1 MTHGRKTALGLLA
14 LDIVALTLVFNT
26 VSWLWL
32 RGIVDWRQP
41 VFLPLVVPLGMFAI
55 AVFLI
60 DGYRERTDMTGLD
73 YTSMHTIALFAA
85 MAGTLLISFAVLP
98 PGYSLQQS
106 RAVVAISFLV
116 LVPVTLSYRRWIHL
130 RYLHDRRDRCLIFIG
145 DSASRETFRAECERA
160 GMKQNVIYVSSR
172 ADSAVAHDGNDQTRT
187 PMLPIDSVL
196 HDINRGALPVEAI
209 VLRESSRELDAD
221 ASQQLVDFYFRGVP
235 TYTLELFNQI
245 YWRKIPLYR
254 LNQTWLFQEGFRVAR
269 EPVFER
275 IKRLSDIALS
285 LLGLTLGLPVLAL
298 AALAIVCDDRGPV
311 FFRQTRIGRHR
322 APFQL
327 YKLRT
332 MRVQQSGALYTAPGD
347 ARITRIGRFL
357 RASRID
363 EIPQLLNVLRG
374 QMSLIGPRPEWD
386 RLVNDYE
393 RQIPCYH
400 FRHLVRPGITGW
412 AQVNY
417 PYGANLDDTLRK
429 LEYDLYYIRHF
440 SFTLDAS
447 IILKTIHVML
457 FGRGR

>member
-1 MTHGRKTALGLLA
+1 MTIGRKMALGLLV
-14 LDIVALTLVFNT
+14 LDIYVLAFVFNIIG
-26 VSWLWL
+26 WL
-32 RGIVDWRQP
+32 RGVVDLRHP
-41 VFLPLVVPLGMFAI
+41 VFDPLIVPLIMFVI

-60 DGYRERTDMTGLD
+60 DGYRQRTDMAGLD
-73 YTSMHTIALFAA
+73 YTSMHAIALLAA
-85 MAGTLLISFAVLP
+85 MAATLLISFAVLP
-98 PGYSLQQS
+98 PGYTLQQS
-106 RAVVAISFLV
+106 RAVVALSFV
-116 LVPVTLSYRRWIHL
+116 ALVPATLSYRRWLHL

-145 DSASRETFRAECERA
+145 DSASREIFREECERA
-160 GMKQNVIYVSSR
+160 RMKQNVIYVSSQVE
-172 ADSAVAHDGNDQTRT
+172 AASGQAGIEQTRT
-187 PMLPIDSVL
+187 PMLPLESVL
-196 HDINRGALPVEAI
+196 KDIDRGSLPVEAI
-209 VLRESSRELDAD
+209 VLRESNRELNTD

-235 TYTLELFNQI
+235 TYTLELFHQI

-275 IKRLSDIALS
+275 IKRLSDIGFS
-285 LLGLTLGLPVLAL
+285 LIGLTLSFPLLAL
-298 AALAIVCDDRGPV
+298 AGVAIWCEDRGPV
-311 FFRQTRIGRHR
+311 FFRQMRIGRHR
-322 APFQL
+322 TPFPL

-332 MRVQQSGALYTAPGD
+332 MRVQEAGALYTAPGD
-347 ARITRIGRFL
+347 SRITRIGRFL

-363 EIPQLLNVLRG
+363 EIPQLINVLRG
-374 QMSLIGPRPEWD
+374 EMSLIGPRAEWD
-386 RLVNDYE
+386 RLVNEYE